1 MAETIALYCGTSV
14 RSVQNHIKQLLEDGY
29 ITRRRRFMDSSVYRI
44 DLAKLHADAE
54 KFDALMR
61 ARKEARATKKL
72 GFDATDDVAAAKAE
86 VAALPENP
94 ASLPEDTAPVPENF
108 AVYDMQNLQTE
119 PVAEPVDKP
128 IIRTSPAPAPCPTPP
143 AAAPAAATPTAQPV
157 VVVANEIPENLLAD
171 WILVRESKGRK
182 VLTATELD
190 TIRSEAA
197 QAGISLAD
205 AVRECVNSGWVRFKA
220 AWLPENPMATV
231 PSATPVDAAILEKMA
246 AQQAAPVQDVP
257 QLSAQER
264 AAFNAAAERIKSTV
278 IAKPKLAWAE
288 EAIALRRSGVQI
300 SHIRLKNAMSV
311 LGLSDWKE
319 VSCAA

>member
-1 MAETIALYCGTSV
+1 MAYELTDRAWNTPLEGVCKLVFLALCSRAKDHTGQQHYDCWPSLDTIASDCGISE
-14 RSVQNHIKQLLEDGY
+14 RCARGHVQWLIAQGY
-29 ITRRRRFMDSSVYRI
+29 ICRRRRGMLTSLYRI
-44 DLAKLHADAE
+44 ALDKLQP
-54 KFDALMR
+54 L
-61 ARKEARATKKL
+61 
-72 GFDATDDVAAAKAE
+72 ATDDR
-86 VAALPENP
+86 
-94 ASLPEDTAPVPENF
+94 
-108 AVYDMQNLQTE
+108 QNLPPQPAESADHDRQDLHTE
-119 PVAEPVDKP
+119 PAIKPVIQPVKKP
-128 IIRTSPAPAPCPTPP
+128 IP
-143 AAAPAAATPTAQPV
+143 ATPAAQPV

-171 WILVRESKGRK
+171 WILVRSSKGRK

-190 TIRSEAA
+190 NMRSEAA

-205 AVRECVNSGWVRFKA
+205 AVRECINSGWARFKA

-300 SHIRLKNAMSV
+300 SHVRLKNAMSV